1 MTGSTPRRAG
11 WIPELAGYR
20 AVAALAVFAF
30 HLASIDAPGGLLGRL
45 TVPLGNAAVSLF
57 FVLSGFLVYRPFAE
71 WALFDAPPVATWRF
85 IVRRLARILPLYW
98 VVLTIHFLV
107 TEPDKPLGV
116 GEYLTSYLL
125 IQNFRGTLVFLPP
138 FVAWSLCIELWF
150 SVALPFIAAPLRR
163 AARGRRLI
171 ERTQIQFL
179 GIGLLAGTSIVFRIW
194 ALGTPGDGRVLW
206 MPAYLDWF
214 AAGLLLAVLRA
225 HWSKRPPTLEVRQL
239 ATHPLYLSSLGLLS
253 YWSVTQLGLPGG
265 FITPTRFQTHAQ
277 FLLQGLMSLFLVAA
291 VVLPGADLGRAR
303 RFFASRTLQWLG
315 AISYGIYLIHPVVT
329 DELVELLP
337 DVPLGLIAPIALIG
351 TLLLADGL
359 HRLVEA
365 PSSRI
370 VDRWVTTKRSSPSRP
385 TAPTPTAPITTAPIT
400 TAQITT
406 APITTAQITAAPTTA
421 SDRTTSGPT
430 DTARRPSTPKQVLA
444 TPRVQG
450 LLLACL
456 AFTSPLLSLPNRY
469 VADSRFELTFN
480 PTARLDRMF
489 VGWDAGR
496 GLGRPAEEFWP
507 FLTFV
512 SSGLDQLGISPWLL
526 QRLVHGSL
534 LTLAAVGML
543 LLAHSLDHRRPFA
556 APLAALL
563 FTFGPASSLY
573 LLPIPLYTSYAAAP
587 WLALAVV
594 RAAQR
599 RPLRWAG
606 LVAVIVFLVGNADPP
621 GFVLAC
627 VPAGI
632 FGISLFIRRPAARR
646 RLLGFATAGLLLA
659 VLVSAAMLMK
669 TTIGSAALAHR
680 LAETESIDAVALA
693 SSFGESIRGAGF
705 WLLYFGLSPTTF
717 RTHLSLFTSNGWVVM
732 ATVAPLVVG
741 LAALGRRP
749 SRVRLLA
756 LSWVL
761 IGVVLMVGPYPTSD
775 PTPWGRALID
785 LFTASDEAF
794 AFRSS
799 HKAGVIVAM
808 GTALLAAWAAHDVAA
823 RIKRSPARWRRV
835 CTIAASTLGVTIL
848 ATVAAPFWATPLY
861 DTDLSVGLI
870 PDYWDDASAQLEAE
884 ADGRVLVV
892 PGSTN
897 NGYRWGTIGDD
908 LIDVLVPSP
917 IAAST
922 LPLSTPIAA
931 DVIDALDRA
940 ITAQDY
946 QPGTLA
952 PIAER
957 LGITHLV
964 IRNDLAWELQGL
976 PRPADLDALRG
987 DPDLTLVGRH
997 GTPGRFVVNPLSPE
1011 PIELALPPIEIYR
1024 IDTAAPPKT
1033 VVLPAEGTPRTIVVD
1048 GAGAALV
1055 SVAEQGLLG
1064 GGHVVRFLP
1073 SIDAEASVVDDALSD
1088 DVALVVVTA
1097 TTRSIDRRIEYYG
1110 YRFAPALDPADAND
1124 WLGVNGVSVLTTVDL
1139 DGAAVT
1145 SSVDRWLLGLE
1156 HQPLRAFDGD
1166 PATSWR
1172 VPRLVQDDPQQLS
1185 LSFDEATAVDSIVIV
1200 LDDAE
1205 QRIDDLLIT
1214 VDGQAVE
1221 AVRSDDRFELES
1233 RTLTNLTIEIGPTL
1247 PGLAAVGVVDV
1258 IIDTV
1263 DVGPLRPVTH
1273 VGAGIA
1279 DYASAL
1285 PNADQIP
1292 ALFLIGPEEPSEQ
1305 PMITEVTTWL
1315 DRPHEIAV
1323 SMQTQ
1328 ATVVRCLPFVTIDG
1342 EPVRML
1348 IRPIGDGIA
1357 IAGPCAGGDPIDLT
1371 PGTHRIEVTPPPGDA
1386 VTDVRLTA
1394 GSLDLDPVTRIPLA
1408 DEEPGVGDIVVLPD
1422 AFDVD
1427 WSIDTV
1433 SSNRDSAAGGRFA
1446 ADGLTGIAVD
1456 TAGPIER
1463 AAHPADVAVT
1473 RSWWVTIFG
1482 LVMTAAAI
1490 ALPGRTPQQREH
1502 VPVQRRRLPTAVL
1515 APGLGVAAAWLFG
1528 GPIAI
1533 AGAAAAWCIHR
1544 WLPRVTFISIAAL
1557 LMTVIAYRVSPLLE
1571 GTASIIDPARADQ
1584 AMRIVIGMLLMAG
1597 IEALRRIGTVS
1608 DGSPR

>member
-30 HLASIDAPGGLLGRL
+30 HLASIDAPGGLVGRL

-71 WALFDAPPVATWRF
+71 WALLDAAPVATWRF

-98 VVLTIHFLV
+98 VVLTLHFLV
-107 TEPDKPLGV
+107 TEPDRPLGL

-163 AARGRRLI
+163 AGRGRRLI

-194 ALGTPGDGRVLW
+194 ALGSPGDGRVLW

-214 AAGLLLAVLRA
+214 SAGLVLAVLGA
-225 HWSKRPPTLEVRQL
+225 YWSERSPTLEVRQL

-265 FITPTRFQTHAQ
+265 FVTPTRFQTHAQ
-277 FLLQGLMSLFLVAA
+277 FLLQGFMSLFLVAA

-329 DELVELLP
+329 DELVEHLP

-351 TLLLADGL
+351 TLILSDGL

-365 PSSRI
+365 PASRV
-370 VDRWVTTKRSSPSRP
+370 VDRWV
-385 TAPTPTAPITTAPIT
+385 ITTRAT
-400 TAQITT
+400 TPLAAEPQT
-406 APITTAQITAAPTTA
+406 ITAVQ
-421 SDRTTSGPT
+421 TTSRSP
-430 DTARRPSTPKQVLA
+430 DTPRRLSTLRQVLA
-444 TPRVQG
+444 TPRIQG

-456 AFTSPLLSLPNRY
+456 AFMSPLLSLPNRY
-469 VADSRFELTFN
+469 VGDSRFEMTFN

-489 VGWDAGR
+489 IGWDATR

-507 FLTFV
+507 FLTFA
-512 SSGLDQLGISPWLL
+512 STGLDQIGVPPWLL
-526 QRLVHGSL
+526 QRLIHGSL
-534 LTLAAVGML
+534 LALAAIGML
-543 LLAHSLDHRRPFA
+543 LLAHSLDDRRPFA

-563 FTFGPASSLY
+563 FAFGPASSLY
-573 LLPIPLYTSYAAAP
+573 LLPVPLYTSYAAAP

-594 RAAQR
+594 RAAKG

-621 GFVLAC
+621 GFLLAC

-632 FGISLFIRRPAARR
+632 IGVSLLVHRPAARR

-659 VLVSAAMLMK
+659 VLVSATMLTK
-669 TTIGSAALAHR
+669 TSSGSEALAHR

-705 WLLYFGLSPTTF
+705 WLLYFGLIQTTF
-717 RTHLSLFTSNGWVVM
+717 RTHLSIFTSNAWVVL
-732 ATVAPLVVG
+732 ATIAPLVLG

-775 PTPWGRALID
+775 PTPWGRVLTD
-785 LFTASDEAF
+785 LFAANDAVF

-808 GTALLAAWAAHDVAA
+808 GTALLAAWGANDIAA
-823 RIKRSPARWRRV
+823 RIKRAPARWRRV
-835 CTIAASTLGVTIL
+835 STIAAGTLGVTVL
-848 ATVAAPFWATPLY
+848 ATVAAPFWITPLY
-861 DTDLSVGLI
+861 DSDLSVGII
-870 PDYWDDASAQLEAE
+870 PDYWNDASAQLAAE
-884 ADGRVLVV
+884 AGGRVLVI

-908 LIDVLVPSP
+908 LIDVFVPSP

-940 ITAQDY
+940 VTTFDY

-976 PRPADLDALRG
+976 PRPTELDAVRN

-1011 PIELALPPIEIYR
+1011 PVELSLPPIEIYR
-1024 IDTAAPPKT
+1024 IDSAVPPEIL
-1033 VVLPAEGTPRTIVVD
+1033 VLPAEGTPRTIVVD
-1048 GAGAALV
+1048 GTGAALV

-1073 SIDAEASVVDDALSD
+1073 SIDAETSTADDALSD
-1088 DVALVVVTA
+1088 DVALVVVTG

-1110 YRFAPALDPADAND
+1110 YRFAPAVDPVDAND
-1124 WLGVNGVSVLTTVDL
+1124 WLGVDGLSALTTVDL
-1139 DGAAVT
+1139 EGASVA

-1166 PATSWR
+1166 QTTSWR
-1172 VPRLVQDDPQQLS
+1172 LPRLVQDDAQQLS
-1185 LSFDEATAVDSIVIV
+1185 LSFDEPTAVDRIVIV
-1200 LDDAE
+1200 LDDGE
-1205 QRIDDLLIT
+1205 QRIDDLRIT
-1214 VDGQAVE
+1214 ADSRAID
-1221 AVRSDDRFELES
+1221 AVRTDDRVETGSATF
-1233 RTLTNLTIEIGPTL
+1233 TDLTIEIGPTL

-1258 IIDTV
+1258 IIHTADA
-1263 DVGPLRPVTH
+1263 GPLRPITH
-1273 VGAGIA
+1273 IGDGIA
-1279 DYASAL
+1279 EYASAL
-1285 PNADQIP
+1285 PNADQVP
-1292 ALFLIGPEEPSEQ
+1292 ALFLIGPEHPSGQ

-1315 DRPHEIAV
+1315 DLPHQIEL
-1323 SMQTQ
+1323 SMQTDS
-1328 ATVVRCLPFVTIDG
+1328 AVVRCLPIVTIDG
-1342 EPVRML
+1342 ESVRML
-1348 IRPIGDGIA
+1348 IRPIGDGTA
-1357 IAGPCAGGDPIDLT
+1357 IAEPCAGGDPIELV
-1371 PGTHRIEVTPPPGDA
+1371 PGVHRIEVTPPPGDA
-1386 VTDVRLTA
+1386 VTDAPASPSAR
-1394 GSLDLDPVTRIPLA
+1394 SDLAPVTRIPLA
-1408 DEEPGVGDIVVLPD
+1408 DGEPGVGDIVVLPSS
-1422 AFDVD
+1422 FDPE
-1427 WSIDTV
+1427 WLLEAT
-1433 SSNRDSAAGGRFA
+1433 SSDDPADGPRFA
-1446 ADGLTGIAVD
+1446 ADGLTGVIID
-1456 TAGPIER
+1456 SAGPIGRTE
-1463 AAHPADVAVT
+1463 HPTDT
-1473 RSWWVTIFG
+1473 RSLDRGGSRSSDSPSPQPPSRFPGDRWCSPNRLRLQPVD
-1482 LVMTAAAI
+1482 AAVSPWSHQPP
-1490 ALPGRTPQQREH
+1490 ALPPHGCSPDRSPSPARS
-1502 VPVQRRRLPTAVL
+1502 PPGASTAGHL
-1515 APGLGVAAAWLFG
+1515 APPSL
-1528 GPIAI
+1528 
-1533 AGAAAAWCIHR
+1533 R
-1544 WLPRVTFISIAAL
+1544 
-1557 LMTVIAYRVSPLLE
+1557 SPCCW
-1571 GTASIIDPARADQ
+1571 
-1584 AMRIVIGMLLMAG
+1584 
-1597 IEALRRIGTVS
+1597 
-1608 DGSPR
+1608 